1 MGLSFF
7 NEVHSMSLG
16 AGTQA
21 TSKSRHSPDGDAL
34 AMPATDHKTLGPS
47 RPLSHERDVVILDL
61 GAPATNE
68 PAVGDRSVAP
78 VRVNFQLWPVPI
90 IVIGHNTLSYAMHAQ
105 MSNPTVAVVTDYL
118 QQATSS
124 GEQTISVNRT
134 YPLDSVI
141 SVLKGDDCIIVIRD
155 ESTLVALNDSE
166 AVQARVN
173 CYKAAIQRA
182 QRGVSGSGGT
192 VYIAPVGGGGSVIA
206 GHLRDMCAEEFQE
219 DPLLEMLTDVHSG
232 RSTNEI
238 VELIQDGTVAG
249 FQIGDGIS
257 VRLEG
262 IPLTDQVRREKI
274 LAQYRL
280 AIRMAECAAM
290 RTGGKVTV
298 YPCGRDGL
306 QIAMM
311 LGELHRVD
319 ASNREGVQFIKR
331 STRIVP
337 GSGLFLC
344 SLNGERYKTIT
355 QLRKDLFEPDRCQD
369 PAMDSPARY
378 ETREACLSF
387 LQSLIKIIDPD
398 LRNPTGQTRE
408 AQLLFVDPETQKV
421 RESRMFDHTV
431 RKNLQFLHD
440 YLAEHFNQDVWPL
453 QKDEI
458 RRRISSFIDSLLVD
472 CHPIAH
478 VDDPSNQNQV
488 ALYAALLRGE
498 GCDINLVEGHD
509 TPETPVNLGRF
520 VTEENGQ
527 RHFRYSD
534 GVDDA
539 TRRAAEDIF
548 RLYPRALESAWFCM
562 CVPTRRLTEDFHLPG
577 YRQAFGDPE
586 DKSVIVLFGTPGGD
600 QYEVVTRVGPFN
612 PDSWKDRRSERV
624 IELLK
629 KFTPNVLT
637 ELVHFAKG
645 WQVRL
650 YNRLLQGAGMEGFN
664 PKAGRD
670 IPPFESDG
678 CVETRRYILGKRLDR
693 IRRDTL
699 TMEQVK
705 AFLRLLGPVSV
716 ANFLAQRPVF
726 PLREILLVESDAA
739 RVPSV
744 IMPIG
749 TSETFCGSV
758 CSGISSQTYRSNIAP
773 LYGAHIAS
781 WIVAFEY
788 GSCGHSLSEPEK
800 LDCAKELIEIW
811 GRSFLTSYKRAVA
824 ERIDISNQFDGIRS
838 LECQLIA
845 SYGEIPTEFSLAQHL
860 PLTERLMDLNEH
872 EIKNV
877 ANTLSK
883 CAGAYLLKFRQLLKP
898 PDNFTDYSKVDELNQ
913 VILGVISDHLLT
925 RLDRLSGFIDGWEI
939 DFSRFSIQERIWLWN
954 LVDVCVWFSEM
965 TDDKELLKDIV
976 QKLFAAAVGNN
987 GSVSTVIQ
995 VTEGLEPPMRPG
1007 LARVEKFYAAVQ
1019 GLTYRCLTET
1029 DPERRN
1035 EYIIAVKIAS
1045 FNLLNFRERAARPPP
1060 TS

>member
-1 MGLSFF
+1 
-7 NEVHSMSLG
+7 MS
-16 AGTQA
+16 
-21 TSKSRHSPDGDAL
+21 D
-34 AMPATDHKTLGPS
+34 
-47 RPLSHERDVVILDL
+47 
-61 GAPATNE
+61 
-68 PAVGDRSVAP
+68 
-78 VRVNFQLWPVPI
+78 
-90 IVIGHNTLSYAMHAQ
+90 
-105 MSNPTVAVVTDYL
+105 PTVAVVTDYL

-124 GEQTISVNRT
+124 GEQTISAHSTSPR
-134 YPLDSVI
+134 DSVI
-141 SVLKGDDCIIVIRD
+141 SVLKGDDCIIVIKD
-155 ESTLVALNDSE
+155 ESPHVALNDPE

-173 CYKAAIQRA
+173 CYKVAIQRA

-192 VYIAPVGGGGSVIA
+192 VYIAPVGEYGRVIA
-206 GHLRDMCAEEFQE
+206 GHLRDICAEALQG
-219 DPLLEMLTDVHSG
+219 DPLPEMLTDVHSG
-232 RSTNEI
+232 RSTNDI
-238 VELIQDGTVAG
+238 VGLIQDSTVAG

-262 IPLTDQVRREKI
+262 ISLTDPARREEI

-280 AIRMAECAAM
+280 AIRMAECAAR

-298 YPCGRDGL
+298 NPCGKEGL

-319 ASNREGVQFIKR
+319 ASNREGVQLIKR
-331 STRIVP
+331 STQIIP
-337 GSGLFLC
+337 GIGLFLC
-344 SLNGERYKTIT
+344 SLTGTRYKTIT

-369 PAMDSPARY
+369 PDIDSPARY

-387 LQSLIKIIDPD
+387 LQSLIEIIDPNR
-398 LRNPTGQTRE
+398 RNSTGQTRE
-408 AQLLFVDPETQKV
+408 AQLLFVDLKTQQV
-421 RESRMFDHTV
+421 SESPMFDHTV
-431 RKNLQFLHD
+431 RNNLQLLHD
-440 YLAEHFNQDVWPL
+440 SLAEDFNQDVWPL

-458 RRRISSFIDSLLVD
+458 RRRISSFIDSLLVK

-478 VDDPSNQNQV
+478 VDDPSNQKQV

-520 VTEENGQ
+520 VTDEKNGE

-534 GVDDA
+534 DVDDA
-539 TRRAAEDIF
+539 TRRSAEDIF
-548 RLYPRALESAWFCM
+548 RLYPKARESAWFCM

-586 DKSVIVLFGTPGGD
+586 DTSVIVLFGTPGGD
-600 QYEVVTRVGPFN
+600 QYEVVTRVDPFN

-624 IELLK
+624 KELLT
-629 KFTPNVLT
+629 KFTPEVLT

-650 YNRLLQGAGMEGFN
+650 YNRLLQAAGMEGFN
-664 PKAGRD
+664 PEAGRD
-670 IPPFESDG
+670 IPPFESHG
-678 CVETRRYILGKRLDR
+678 RVETRRYILGKRLDR

-716 ANFLAQRPVF
+716 ANFLAQRPSF

-749 TSETFCGSV
+749 TSETFCDSAR
-758 CSGISSQTYRSNIAP
+758 SEKSSQRYLLQIAP
-773 LYGAHIAS
+773 LYAAHIAS

-800 LDCAKELIEIW
+800 LDCANELIAIW
-811 GRSFLTSYKRAVA
+811 RRSFLTSYNRAVA
-824 ERIDISNQFDGIRS
+824 GRSDISNDFDAIRS
-838 LECQLIA
+838 SERKLIA
-845 SYGEIPTEFSLAQHL
+845 SHSEIPTEFSLAQHL
-860 PLTERLMDLNEH
+860 PLTERLTDLTEY
-872 EIKNV
+872 EINNV
-877 ANTLSK
+877 ADTLST
-883 CAGAYLLKFRQLLKP
+883 CAKTYLSKFRHLLKP

-925 RLDRLSGFIDGWEI
+925 RLKLLTCYIEGWAI

-954 LVDVCVWFSEM
+954 LVDVCVWFSEVIR
-965 TDDKELLKDIV
+965 DKELLKGIV
-976 QKLFAAAVGNN
+976 QKLFVAAVANN

-995 VTEGLEPPMRPG
+995 ATEGLEPPMRPG

-1019 GLTYRCLTET
+1019 GLTYCCLTEP

-1035 EYIIAVKIAS
+1035 QYILAVKRAS
-1045 FNLLNFRERAARPPP
+1045 FNLLNFRERPAS
-1060 TS
+1060 TSD